1 MLPHIIQ
8 IMDDHDLILKPMVTW
23 GSPILGPPSY
33 SPLCAQTEAEPVE
46 LPKEEDNFSFFL
58 GGTWVSREQW
68 CCPNSEIYASNRYF
82 TRKWCFLDL
91 TIKNGEQWW
100 FKHQTCV
107 SGYILNITVLMVRN
121 MGYNGIHKH
130 HDIM

>member
-46 LPKEEDNFSFFL
+46 LPKEEDNFSFFFGGNL
-58 GGTWVSREQW
+58 GEPWAMVLSKQW
-68 CCPNSEIYASNRYF
+68 NLRIKPIFYQEMVFFRFDNQ
-82 TRKWCFLDL
+82 KW
-91 TIKNGEQWW
+91 W
-100 FKHQTCV
+100 
-107 SGYILNITVLMVRN
+107 TVVV
-121 MGYNGIHKH
+121 
-130 HDIM
+130 